1 MVSKRTIHHTNVTLE
16 TIVENAVDYLK
27 YLKHD
32 VELLGHIMVRAQQIF
47 FEYYKVDIVD
57 KTTIAAMAFTIWR
70 MRYHDDKIWKLYIPT
85 KEEDAFIRRAYY
97 GGHVDVYKPY
107 GENLYYY
114 DVNSLYPFIM
124 KTCKMPGG
132 KPVWHDNFCNKKL
145 DDLFGFIQALVY
157 IPKHVKR
164 PFLPFR
170 DLDGKA
176 LKFGVGYVYGC
187 YFSEELKHAVKLGYD
202 VTPCCGY
209 LFEPI
214 DSPFAEFIDDMYS
227 RRLDARDKQLGA
239 KSYIHKLSMNSV
251 YGRLGIKTESTKAVL
266 CSKVTSQV
274 FMHKKKGKVID
285 VIELGE
291 YNLITYKEDVYDES
305 EGWKPS
311 VNTCPQISA
320 CITSYAVYI
329 WTNLCHRMTASI
341 RTQTL

>member
-1 MVSKRTIHHTNVTLE
+1 M
-16 TIVENAVDYLK
+16 
-27 YLKHD
+27 
-32 VELLGHIMVRAQQIF
+32 
-47 FEYYKVDIVD
+47 
-57 KTTIAAMAFTIWR
+57 
-70 MRYHDDKIWKLYIPT
+70 YIPT

-170 DLDGKA
+170 EGNV
-176 LKFGVGYVYGC
+176 LKFGVGYVFGC

-239 KSYIHKLSMNSV
+239 GAYIHKLCMNSV
-251 YGRLGIKTESTKAVL
+251 YGRMGIKAESTKAVL
-266 CSKVTSQV
+266 CSKVTSHL
-274 FMHKKKGKVID
+274 FLNKIKGKAIQSIVLGD
-285 VIELGE
+285 YEL
-291 YNLITYKEDVYDES
+291 IIFKENV
-305 EGWKPS
+305 
-311 VNTCPQISA
+311 
-320 CITSYAVYI
+320 
-329 WTNLCHRMTASI
+329 
-341 RTQTL
+341 